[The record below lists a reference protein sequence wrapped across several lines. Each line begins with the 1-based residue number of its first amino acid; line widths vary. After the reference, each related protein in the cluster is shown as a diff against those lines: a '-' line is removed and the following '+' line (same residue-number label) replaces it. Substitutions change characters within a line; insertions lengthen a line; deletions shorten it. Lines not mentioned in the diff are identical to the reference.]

1 MHRFESWKYVVLVL
15 ALLVGTLYAVPNLFG
30 EDLAV
35 QVSNTSGEPVSPGLV
50 DEARTALQSAGLTPR
65 DVAIEDGRLMARLE
79 DAGAQLKA
87 AEVLKRRLSRDHV
100 VALNLASRN
109 PSWLA
114 AIGAQPMA
122 LGLDLRG
129 GVHFLLQVD
138 VAAATQGARERYA
151 QDLRQ
156 ELRRARIR
164 YLSGEEGGGDG
175 DTLRFRDTD
184 TREKALA
191 LLTKEFPELSFPELN
206 DSDRP
211 GLLAVLPETE
221 LKRIGEFS
229 MTQSLT
235 TLRNRVNELG
245 VAEPVVQRQGTDRI
259 VVQLPGVQD
268 TARAKEILGATA
280 TLEYRLVAEDQ
291 DPVGAERSGYAP
303 PGTEL
308 FKTRE
313 GQPILLKREVITT
326 GEHIVDA
333 TSGIDPESG
342 SPAVNV
348 TLDSQGGKSML
359 ETTTANVNRRMAVLF
374 VEVKTQ
380 TRFDANG
387 QEIREKV
394 RIEEVINDAVI
405 RGVFGKRFQTTGLE
419 SKEAKD
425 LALLLRAGALPAP
438 IDIVEERTV
447 GPSLGADNI
456 RKGFTAAVLG
466 LALVAS
472 FMVFYYRVFGLFA
485 IAALLLNLI
494 LIVAALSL
502 LQATLTMPGI
512 AGILLTMGIAV
523 DANVLIYERI
533 REELR
538 RGMSP
543 HAAIHAGYERA
554 FLTIADAN
562 ITVIIGT
569 VVLFTLGAGPIK
581 GFAITLGLGILI
593 SQFTA
598 VVGSRALAQLA
609 FGRRKL
615 TEVPIW

>member
-1 MHRFESWKYVVLVL
+1 MHRFESWKYVVLLL
-15 ALLVGTLYAVPNLFG
+15 ALAVGTLYAVPNLFG

-35 QVSNTSGEPVSPGLV
+35 QVSTTSGDSVAEALV
-50 DEARTALQSAGLTPR
+50 AQASAALQNAELAPR
-65 DVAIEDGRLMARLE
+65 QVGIEDGRLMVRMA
-79 DAGAQLKA
+79 DATSQLKA
-87 AEVLKRRLSRDHV
+87 SEVLKRTLNSREHI

-109 PSWLA
+109 PAWLA
-114 AIGAQPMA
+114 AVGAQPMA

-138 VAAATQGARERYA
+138 VQAAVQGARERYA

-156 ELRRARIR
+156 ELRRARVR
-164 YLSGEEGGGDG
+164 YLSDEEGGGG
-175 DTLRFRDTD
+175 ETLRFRDVE
-184 TREKALA
+184 TRDKALA
-191 LLTKEFPELSFPELN
+191 LLKKEFSELSFPELN
-206 DSDRP
+206 DGDRP

-245 VAEPVVQRQGTDRI
+245 VAEPVVQRQGADRI

-291 DPVGAERSGYAP
+291 DPLAAERSGYVP
-303 PGTEL
+303 SGTEL

-333 TSGIDPESG
+333 TSGIDTESG
-342 SPAVNV
+342 SPAVFV
-348 TLDSQGGKSML
+348 TLDGRGAKSML

-380 TRFDANG
+380 TRFDQNG
-387 QEIREKV
+387 QEIHEKIQV
-394 RIEEVINDAVI
+394 QEVINDAVI
-405 RGVFGKRFQTTGLE
+405 RGVFGKRFQTTGLQ

-466 LALVAS
+466 LALVAA
-472 FMVFYYRVFGLFA
+472 FMTFYYRVFGLFA
-485 IAALLLNLI
+485 VAALLLNLI
-494 LIVAALSL
+494 LIVAALSI

-569 VVLFTLGAGPIK
+569 VVLFVLGAGPVK